1 MTDDARSSGGDQP
14 GDPTEVDQRQSRSA
28 YTDPECAGELPA
40 IDFATFVLSMTHSA
54 LIHLGDAPNPATGE
68 TDVDLGMARQTIDI
82 LGLLQEKCRG
92 NLTGEEER
100 VLNQSLYDL
109 RMRFVEVAQCK

>member
-1 MTDDARSSGGDQP
+1 MSQDARGNGGDQP
-14 GDPTEVDQRQSRSA
+14 GDSTGGEQRPSKSA
-28 YTDPECAGELPA
+28 YSDPDCSGDLPA

-68 TDVDLGMARQTIDI
+68 TAVDLGMARQTIDI
-82 LGLLQEKCRG
+82 LGLLQEKCKG

-109 RMRFVEVAQCK
+109 RMRFVEVAKCK

>member
-1 MTDDARSSGGDQP
+1 MNDDARNSGGDQP
-14 GDPTEVDQRQSRSA
+14 GEPTTADQRQSKAA
-28 YTDPECAGELPA
+28 YAEPECAGELPA

-54 LIHLGDAPNPATGE
+54 LIHLGDAPNPATGATE
-68 TDVDLGMARQTIDI
+68 VDLGMARQTIDI
-82 LGLLQEKCRG
+82 LGLLQEKCKG

-109 RMRFVEVAQCK
+109 RMRFVEVAKCT